1 MKRLEVISAFYDL
14 KEGVAREPG
23 DSFVSDDERAEKLNN
38 EKLVI
43 IVESIEE
50 QPKPKRA
57 PIKKKE

>member
-23 DSFVSDDERAEKLNN
+23 GSFVSDDERAEKLNA